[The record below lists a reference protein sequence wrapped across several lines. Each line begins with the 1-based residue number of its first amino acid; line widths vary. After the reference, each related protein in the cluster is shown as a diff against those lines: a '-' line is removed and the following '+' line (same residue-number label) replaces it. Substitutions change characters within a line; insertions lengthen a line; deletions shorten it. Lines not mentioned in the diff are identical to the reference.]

1 MSIEIRVP
9 EQSDGKAMFAADARG
24 FGTFYEDDEVE
35 RRLPIMDLSRFRI
48 ALDGAAI
55 VGVAGSFALD
65 MTVPGGASVPMGGV
79 TWVSVAATH
88 RRQGIL
94 RRLLGA
100 VHADIDARG
109 EPVAG
114 LSASEGGIYG
124 RFGYG
129 VATQMRRVV
138 IDVRAVQLRDELVPK
153 PGSVRFME
161 PDEARVHVPA
171 VWERARGQ
179 RPGETARNEA
189 WWGMVF
195 EDQAKAQ
202 DGFSPALRLR
212 HDDGYASYRV
222 RMVWNEG
229 RPAHEVNL
237 IELVAATDDA
247 HLALWHT
254 LLGIDLVA
262 TITSRRGFT
271 IDDALH
277 VAVDNPRAVSTE
289 ALDDCVWLRP
299 HQPAVLLGAR
309 TYTQRGP
316 SRPGAVARHDR
327 CRRRGADP
335 LGGRGR
341 TRRRGLAPDPSPSR
355 SRAGPCGLRRHLPR
369 RLPTLRPRPRTADHG
384 GDARRAPAG
393 RRLLLRRTDAQL
405 AEPVLIDNASPRRRP
420 SSSGVVAEGRR

>member
-299 HQPAVLLGAR
+299 HQPAALLGAR
-309 TYTQRGP
+309 TYTSEDRLVLELLPDTTDAADAAPTRWEVEGGP
-316 SRPGAVARHDR
+316 DGAVSR
-327 CRRRGADP
+327 
-335 LGGRGR
+335 R
-341 TRRRGLAPDPSPSR
+341 TRRRADLVLDRAAFGAIYLGGFRPSVLA
-355 SRAGPCGLRRHLPR
+355 RAQRITEATPGALRR
-369 RLPTLRPRPRTADHG
+369 ADVFFS
-384 GDARRAPAG
+384 
-393 RRLLLRRTDAQL
+393 
-405 AEPVLIDNASPRRRP
+405 AERMPNSQNPF
-420 SSSGVVAEGRR
+420 